1 MVPAKAQDNSFG
13 TMTQNERGDATLIIQ
28 NRTGAV
34 MDVVLAV
41 ENKEL
46 NEEHNHIYGM
56 YYRGTDVE
64 SQEIVLDTGDDCMS
78 ILQDTT
84 FRGSV

>member
-1 MVPAKAQDNSFG
+1 LEDNSFG
-13 TMTQNERGDATLIIQ
+13 TTTQNERGDATLIIQ
-28 NRTGAV
+28 NGTGVV
-34 MDVVLAV
+34 MDVVLSV

-46 NEEHNHIYGM
+46 NAGHNHVYGM

-64 SQEIVLDTGDDCMS
+64 SQEIVLDTGENCMP